1 MRTALTCLATAAHAL
16 VVATLGC
23 RSSGS
28 SAAGASDAGIAAAAV
43 ATPEAAAPPALNKP
57 PNALP
62 IPSSDVDALV
72 NPSHLRAYDGPTGSV
87 EGTVLV
93 SGPEAPDVPEIDVK
107 SCPAALDTYGKLFR
121 AGPARADGLRP
132 VADAVV
138 VVTGY
143 SDFFIPAKGDTERVV
158 IGANC
163 GYSERTIAM
172 TFGQRLEIAND
183 SKIAFAPVLSGAARA
198 AIMIAP
204 PLQNGDPVKLY
215 PPRPGHY
222 MLGDQIQPFVNE
234 VVLVL
239 RQPLHAITDRAGHY
253 RIDGVPIGK
262 LKVGTQ
268 LEAIRR
274 DSQKDVDVRANV
286 VEQVNFV
293 LAYDTGNRAD
303 SGVAQGRVKV
313 IP

>member
-1 MRTALTCLATAAHAL
+1 MRTTLTR
-16 VVATLGC
+16 V
-23 RSSGS
+23 
-28 SAAGASDAGIAAAAV
+28 AAAASLLV
-43 ATPEAAAPPALNKP
+43 AATVSCHSAGKSDVVLNDSGPPARTPVPASAPPALTAP

-62 IPSSDVDALV
+62 IPSADVDALV
-72 NPSHLRAYDGPTGSV
+72 NPSHLPAYEGPTGSV

-93 SGPEAPDVPEIDVK
+93 SGPDAPDLPEIDVK

-121 AGPARADGLRP
+121 AGARRADGLRP

-143 SDFFIPAKGDTERVV
+143 SDFFIPAKGDAERVV

-163 GYSERTIAM
+163 GYAERTIAM
-172 TFGQRLEIAND
+172 TFGQRLEIANA
-183 SKIAFAPVLSGAARA
+183 SKIAFAPVLSGAQRA

-204 PLQNGDPVKLY
+204 PSLNGDAVKLY

-222 MLGDQIQPFVNE
+222 MLGDEIQPFVRE

-253 RIDGVPIGK
+253 RIDGVPTRQ

-268 LEAIRR
+268 LEAIGAAA
-274 DSQKDVDVRANV
+274 QKDLDVRANV
-286 VEQVNFV
+286 VEQVDFV
-293 LAYDTGNRAD
+293 LTYAPGGP
-303 SGVAQGRVKV
+303 SGTDAGAARVKV